1 MLGRLNLNKKKSR
14 IDDRIFICYS
24 RKDENF
30 VLKLAKNLKRKGI
43 PVWLDQWDIPY
54 GADWNRT
61 IDETLKEC
69 TRLLLILSPS
79 SVGSDDVQGEWLSAL
94 DEGKAIVPILYRSC
108 RIPARLKSI
117 QYIDFTSHSPDDKEA
132 IEQILKALR
141 GTINTYIKPVAVDGS
156 NTKSNRVRK
165 TFFIAIA
172 IVIFLLIL
180 LSLLSL
186 FSSH

>member
-1 MLGRLNLNKKKSR
+1 MLGKLNLIKKKSR
-14 IDDRIFICYS
+14 IKDHIFICYS
-24 RKDENF
+24 RNDENF

-94 DEGKAIVPILYRSC
+94 DEGKAIVPILYQSC
-108 RIPARLKSI
+108 RIPVRLKSI
-117 QYIDFTSHSPDDKEA
+117 QYIDFTSRSPDDKKA
-132 IEQILKALR
+132 IEQIIKALR
-141 GTINTYIKPVAVDGS
+141 GTINNYIKPVAVDES
-156 NTKSNRVRK
+156 NTSANRVRK
-165 TFFIAIA
+165 AFFIAIVV
-172 IVIFLLIL
+172 VIFLLIL
-180 LSLLSL
+180 LSV